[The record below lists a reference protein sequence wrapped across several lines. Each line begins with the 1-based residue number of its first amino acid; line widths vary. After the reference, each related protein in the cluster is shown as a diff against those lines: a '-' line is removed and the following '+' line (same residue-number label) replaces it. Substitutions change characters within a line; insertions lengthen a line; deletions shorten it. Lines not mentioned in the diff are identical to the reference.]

1 MSDYS
6 VYILE
11 CSDKSF
17 YCGITTDIDRRLKMH
32 NKGKASK
39 CTRSRL
45 PVKLIYIENGYSK
58 SSALKR
64 EYEIKQLTRAQKEKL
79 VEKYR

>member
-17 YCGITTDIDRRLKMH
+17 YCGITTNIDRRVKMH